1 MSKTIRPNSHKIKP
15 SQHNAQKVSEPFAIV
30 PHALFA
36 DTRLTAGDK
45 LVAATLTFWTR
56 PMSPSTWASREAI
69 GKRAGLSPTS
79 VTRSLAKLQKYEWI
93 VRHEDKSVS
102 TQRRTVIMWHPAAT
116 AFLKEMG
123 CPPVGTKEE
132 DTEEEER
139 AGKTGGEETAFE
151 PDDRHQD
158 EPYLEDYLPDGE
170 DDEPEPS
177 GESDRPLG
185 GPVDDPVARSEP
197 DPRDSHHPGDRAA
210 RKPPWQFES
219 EPTVKGEVRRLLR
232 SEREGGWYERCTID
246 ELEPILE
253 PLERGRRPKVP
264 STVRPEPFAGP
275 ELDLKVLELG
285 HLRRQVR
292 RRDEIDASIL
302 SGIERARA
310 AGARVGEL
318 EQALGSPSWV
328 EPGRFYEDVLWELG
342 DWLQRDPRAT
352 AVGAARVVKR
362 VADRYQIPGRNLPLP
377 ALTRAEHD
385 ERRPWNPGR
394 WPR

>member
-1 MSKTIRPNSHKIKP
+1 
-15 SQHNAQKVSEPFAIV
+15 V
-30 PHALFA
+30 PP
-36 DTRLTAGDK
+36 
-45 LVAATLTFWTR
+45 TLT
-56 PMSPSTWASREAI
+56 
-69 GKRAGLSPTS
+69 
-79 VTRSLAKLQKYEWI
+79 Y
-93 VRHEDKSVS
+93 
-102 TQRRTVIMWHPAAT
+102 
-116 AFLKEMG
+116 
-123 CPPVGTKEE
+123 
-132 DTEEEER
+132 
-139 AGKTGGEETAFE
+139 EETILALDTPRALPAWLELGECLERRGGWRFGIEPGGAF
-151 PDDRHQD
+151 PFWNYPGRRIFAVAKRLRRQPAMFTVH
-158 EPYLEDYLPDGE
+158 
-170 DDEPEPS
+170 S
-177 GESDRPLG
+177 LG
-185 GPVDDPVARSEP
+185 
-197 DPRDSHHPGDRAA
+197 
-210 RKPPWQFES
+210 
-219 EPTVKGEVRRLLR
+219 R